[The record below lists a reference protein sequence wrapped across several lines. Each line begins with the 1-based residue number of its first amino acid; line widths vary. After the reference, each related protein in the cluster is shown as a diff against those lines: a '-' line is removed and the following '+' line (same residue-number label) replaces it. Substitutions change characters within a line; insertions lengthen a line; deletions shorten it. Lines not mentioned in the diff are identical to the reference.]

1 MVKAPDPTTV
11 LRDHQKSV
19 QAICFHNERKSL
31 LFSGDVDGKLKV
43 WNLEKRRVQ
52 CEHRVYPKDS
62 GLVSMCVGGGG
73 ETNTLLT
80 QGRDGSVKIW
90 DIERLGSC
98 CQGGEEEEEEA
109 KPLAGF
115 ATGCYNFC
123 RFSTDKGGG
132 GSGDEDCTSKNMVS
146 IPGSD
151 ACTVEVWDALQC
163 VKAAEIKPPQ
173 PVGGG
178 ENTRAGMCMAL
189 CLKAAPQNESKVLW
203 AGYESGVVACWDL
216 RDCKE
221 PLSCVKLGEEPLM
234 ALDVDRTGCSGVCG
248 SVSTELVAF
257 KQVKGKESRAVRIEK
272 THTFHI
278 KEPGVSDVT
287 IRGDRRI
294 FVSAG
299 WDGHVRVY
307 DYKKKA
313 ALAVLKV
320 SDLVTVL
327 K

>member
-1 MVKAPDPTTV
+1 
-11 LRDHQKSV
+11 
-19 QAICFHNERKSL
+19 
-31 LFSGDVDGKLKV
+31 
-43 WNLEKRRVQ
+43 
-52 CEHRVYPKDS
+52 
-62 GLVSMCVGGGG
+62 
-73 ETNTLLT
+73 
-80 QGRDGSVKIW
+80 
-90 DIERLGSC
+90 
-98 CQGGEEEEEEA
+98 
-109 KPLAGF
+109 
-115 ATGCYNFC
+115 
-123 RFSTDKGGG
+123 
-132 GSGDEDCTSKNMVS
+132 
-146 IPGSD
+146 
-151 ACTVEVWDALQC
+151 
-163 VKAAEIKPPQ
+163 
-173 PVGGG
+173 
-178 ENTRAGMCMAL
+178 
-189 CLKAAPQNESKVLW
+189 
-203 AGYESGVVACWDL
+203 
-216 RDCKE
+216 
-221 PLSCVKLGEEPLM
+221 M